1 MKFDSKEIGD
11 LISKIPFVSKLYEIR
26 AEELSLKGRVQI
38 KYAELPNGLDF
49 DFTIFQSYPLKI
61 QDSESIK
68 FNSKALVSYNHVMA
82 WGDICIHTSHNPK
95 LEEKLLIDF
104 NSLKNWIDKYYL
116 GAENDL
122 NYEHIA
128 VNAVVVGYKYY
139 SYFFTECNE
148 DFTPGEY
155 GTVDISKLKD
165 GTYKG
170 KIMTNRIVQSFN
182 PVGGKRLCKW
192 SSFYSSLKITNEGIF
207 FFLSNPPAKYG
218 RIPFETW
225 KDFDGML
232 SDDFLKFLSVY
243 QKEQSS
249 QRGKIT
255 PLFLGYRIS
264 EIEIHWQVVL
274 IEMGKFPVVGL
285 PEKIL
290 GRKTG
295 RWLTGLNSDSISW
308 AFSRNSSYNY
318 FFGRGTL
325 CNDLIGKK
333 ILVIGVGAVGSNL
346 AKTLVRGGCKNLT
359 IVDYDV
365 KEAENVCR
373 SEYTFANGISGKVE
387 ELHAI
392 LTEISPFVELNIL
405 DNEFFESF
413 VKLFHIDKSVKSDI
427 VKKINDFDLVFDCS
441 TDNDLMYIL
450 DKLELNI
457 DVINISITNHAKE
470 MVCAFYPNIYRFVNH
485 QFGNVLKNDL
495 DNVYNPTGCWNPTFK
510 ASYNDISTLL
520 QFAIRYINRIIE
532 QKSVKNNFIVK
543 EIDECLKIVK
553 F

>member
-26 AEELSLKGRVQI
+26 AEELSLKGRIQI

-116 GAENDL
+116 GAESDL

-128 VNAVVVGYKYY
+128 VNAVDIGEKYY

-148 DFTPGEY
+148 EFAPGEY
-155 GTVDISKLKD
+155 GTVEISKLKD
-165 GTYKG
+165 GKYKG
-170 KIMTNRIVQSFN
+170 KTMTNRIVQSFIS
-182 PVGGKRLCKW
+182 VGGKKLCKW

-218 RIPFETW
+218 RIPFEMW
-225 KDFDGML
+225 QDFDSMF
-232 SDDFLKFLSVY
+232 SDDFLNFLSAY

-249 QRGKIT
+249 QRGRIT

-274 IEMGKFPVVGL
+274 IEIGKFPIIGI

-295 RWLTGLNSDSISW
+295 KWLTGLNSDSISW

-325 CNDLIGKK
+325 CKDLIEKK
-333 ILVIGVGAVGSNL
+333 ILIVGVGAVGSNV

-359 IVDYDV
+359 IIDYDM

-373 SEYTFANGISGKVE
+373 SEYAFANGISGKVE
-387 ELHAI
+387 ELYTI
-392 LTEISPFVELNIL
+392 LTEISPFVELDIL
-405 DNEFFESF
+405 DKDFFEYF
-413 VKLFHIDKSVKSDI
+413 VKFFHTNKSARTDI
-427 VKKINDFDLVFDCS
+427 IEKINDFDLIFDCS

-450 DKLELNI
+450 DNLKLKI
-457 DVINISITNHAKE
+457 DIINISITNHAKE
-470 MVCAFYPNIYRFVNH
+470 MVCAFYPNIYRFVNN

-495 DNVYNPTGCWNPTFK
+495 DDVYNPTGCWNPTFK
-510 ASYNDISTLL
+510 ASYNDISALL
-520 QFAIRYINRIIE
+520 QFAIKHINRIID
-532 QKSVKNNFIVK
+532 QKSAKNNFIVK